1 MLTDLF
7 HRLRALVARRTVE
20 NELDEELRFH
30 FDRLVDSYKNT
41 GVSPADALRRAR
53 LEFGGLDQV
62 KEEYRDALGT
72 RLVEECW
79 RDLRHA
85 IRSLAANPLVSIV
98 VVISLALGIGANAA
112 IFSLVNALLLR
123 PLPVQQPERLA
134 VLGDT
139 AVEGRSWSNPVW
151 EQIRARASLFDGAL
165 AWSPQQFNLARGG
178 EAQLVE
184 GVFASGEFFEVLGV
198 RAAVGRTFTAV
209 DDRRRGG
216 PDGPVAVIGDA
227 FWKRRFA
234 GAQDVIGRPLTLGS
248 VTFTII
254 GVMPPS
260 FFGPDVGRRFDV
272 VLPIGTEPLLLG
284 ANSSLNVV
292 GRNWLRIML
301 RLKAGQSVE
310 EASGLL
316 RGIQEQIRTA
326 TIGEIPDLMRP
337 RYLAA
342 PLMLT
347 SASTGRSPLR
357 NQYGRP
363 LVALAIIVG
372 AVLLVACLNIVNL
385 LLARASARRHEM
397 SLRTSL
403 GASRIQLARLVFL
416 EAAVLTG
423 VGALVGA
430 SLSRWMSQML
440 VQQLST
446 QRNVVFLD
454 LAFDSRGVGFAFA
467 IAVATAVLIG
477 VVPAWQSTRSKPGD
491 FLRARSRGS
500 DLQGRSPIAAALVVS
515 QVAISLVLV
524 VAAALFVRTFANLL
538 YRDMGFTK
546 DHIVVVNVTAPMT
559 KYTLQRLTAVYDRI
573 REAVAALPGVQ
584 GAVLSDITP
593 AGGSARET
601 LVDIPG
607 AALPEAERAVSV
619 NVVSPGWFAAYGTR
633 LLSGRDIAVTDRLT
647 TPVVA
652 LVNQTFARKFFGSGD
667 AIGRTIAAGTPGRM
681 TNFEIV
687 GVVEDA
693 VYRFLR
699 DPVPPTIYT
708 ATTQRSAARPYVNVS
723 VSMPAGLSAATTQ
736 AIAEAIRQID
746 PDLVLQF
753 MPLGEQVDSALNQ
766 ERLLAL
772 LSGFLGI
779 LALMLAALG
788 LYGLT
793 AYAVGRRRGEI
804 GIRMALGARAA
815 SVVWLF
821 VRRTAVLVALGLAV
835 GIMLSFWASQFIA
848 ALMWGLQPRDTLTL
862 LGAAGLLAAVGVLA
876 AWVPARRAA
885 RIDPVA
891 VLRAS

>member
-7 HRLRALVARRTVE
+7 HRLRALVARRAVE

-30 FDRLVDSYKNT
+30 FDRLVDSYKKA
-41 GVSPADALRRAR
+41 GASPDDAFRRAR

-62 KEEYRDALGT
+62 KEEYRDSLGT

-85 IRSLAANPLVSIV
+85 KRSLAANPLVSTIV
-98 VVISLALGIGANAA
+98 VVSLALGIGANAA
-112 IFSLVNALLLR
+112 IFSLLNALLLR
-123 PLPVQQPERLA
+123 PLPVQDPERLA
-134 VLGDT
+134 ILGDT
-139 AVEGRSWSNPVW
+139 VADARSWSNPVW
-151 EQIRARASLFDGAL
+151 EQIRARSSSFGGAL

-178 EAQLVE
+178 QAQFVE
-184 GVFASGEFFEVLGV
+184 GMFASGEFFEVLGV
-198 RAAVGRTFTAV
+198 RAVVGRTFTTA
-209 DDRRRGG
+209 DDRRGGG
-216 PDGPVAVIGDA
+216 PDGPVAVIGEA
-227 FWKRRFA
+227 FWKRQFG
-234 GAQDVIGRPLTLGS
+234 GAADVIGRPLTLGS

-284 ANSSLNVV
+284 ANSSLDVV
-292 GRNWLRIML
+292 GRNVLRIML
-301 RLKAGQSVE
+301 RLKEDQSVD

-316 RGIQEQIRTA
+316 RGIQEQIRAA
-326 TIGEIPDLMRP
+326 TIAQIPDLMRP
-337 RYLAA
+337 RYLEA
-342 PLMLT
+342 PLTVT
-347 SASTGRSPLR
+347 SASTGRSSLR

-397 SLRTSL
+397 SLRSSL
-403 GASRIQLARLVFL
+403 GASRIQLARLVLL

-423 VGALVGA
+423 VGALVGV
-430 SLSRWMSQML
+430 SVSRWMSHLL

-446 QRNVVFLD
+446 QRNLVFLD
-454 LAFDSRGVGFAFA
+454 LAFDWRVLGFAFA
-467 IAVATAVLIG
+467 MAAAATLLIG
-477 VVPAWQSTRSKPGD
+477 IVPAWQSTRATPGD
-491 FLRARSRGS
+491 FLRERSRGS
-500 DLQGRSPIAAALVVS
+500 DLQGRSPVAAALVVS

-524 VAAALFVRTFANLL
+524 VAAALFVRTFANLV
-538 YRDMGFTK
+538 YRDVGFKK
-546 DHIVVVNVTAPMT
+546 DQIVVVNVTAPMT
-559 KYTLQRLTAVYDRI
+559 KYTLQRLVGVYDRI
-573 REAVAALPGVQ
+573 REAVAALPGVD

-601 LVDIPG
+601 LVELPG
-607 AALPEAERAVSV
+607 GALPEAERAVSV

-633 LLSGRDIAVTDRLT
+633 LLAGRDIAITDRTT
-647 TPVVA
+647 TPAVA
-652 LVNQTFARKFFGSGD
+652 LVNQTFVRKFFGSD
-667 AIGRTIAAGTPGRM
+667 HAIGRTIAAGTPGRM
-681 TNFEIV
+681 TSFEIV

-693 VYRFLR
+693 VYRSLR

-708 ATTQRSAARPYVNVS
+708 ATTQRTAARPYVNVS
-723 VSMPAGLSAATTQ
+723 VSMPAELSSATTQ

-746 PDLVLQF
+746 PELVLQF
-753 MPLGEQVDSALNQ
+753 LPLSEQVNGALNQ

-779 LALMLAALG
+779 LALLLAALG

-793 AYAVGRRRGEI
+793 AYAVGRRRAEI

-821 VRRTAVLVALGLAV
+821 VRRTAVLVALGLAAGV
-835 GIMLSFWASQFIA
+835 MLSFWASQFIA
-848 ALMWGLQPRDTLTL
+848 ALMWGLEPRDTLTL

-876 AWVPARRAA
+876 AWVPARQAA
-885 RIDPVA
+885 RIDPIA
-891 VLRAS
+891 VLRPS